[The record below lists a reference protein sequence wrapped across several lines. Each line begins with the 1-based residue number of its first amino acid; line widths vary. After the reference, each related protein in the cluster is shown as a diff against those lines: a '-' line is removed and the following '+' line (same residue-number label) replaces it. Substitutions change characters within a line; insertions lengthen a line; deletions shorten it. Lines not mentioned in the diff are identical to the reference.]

1 MLTFRNRFALALIA
15 VAGLTVAAMPPVA
28 GQQPAAAGS
37 PFTAAQATAG
47 AAAYQANC
55 ATCHQ
60 PDLRG
65 QGTATPLAGQAFI
78 GAWGSRPASDLLSF
92 IQLTMPPG
100 SPGTLSADTYASIAA
115 FILQSN
121 GARAGNQP
129 LTANTQVV
137 INTVAT
143 GQPPAGAG
151 RGAPPAG
158 GQQAAGQGRGGP
170 PADPDAAPAAG
181 QAPAGQGRGAR
192 PAVPAGLTVAGEVKN
207 YVPVTDAMLRNPDPG
222 DWLVIRRDYRASNYS
237 PLNQIT
243 RDNVKD
249 LRLVWSWAM
258 SEGGT
263 NQPAPIVH
271 NGVIYLNNPGN
282 IIQALDGKTGD
293 VIWENRYGTNPAAAA
308 MRGIAIYEDKIFAA
322 TSDAHLLAF
331 DARTGKT
338 VWETIIGDRT
348 KGTYTTSS
356 GPLVAKGKVIQGLGA
371 CQTYRDEKCFISA
384 YDAATG
390 KEVWRFNTVAKTGE
404 PGGDSW
410 GKLPNMFRAGTESW
424 ITGSYDPVLN
434 LTYWGTAQAKPW
446 MPISRGMSV
455 NDDALYSSST
465 LALDVDTGKLAW
477 HYQHAPGEAL
487 DLDVVFERVLVD
499 DGGQNLLF
507 TVGKDGIL
515 WKLDRKTG
523 KYLDHHETVFQ
534 NVWESFDAKTGRP
547 YYRPDILEQQFGA
560 WIQGCPSTEGGHNW
574 PAESYNQPTNQLIIP
589 LSQSCIDM
597 SAQKVEQKEGGG
609 SGGGAGRRF
618 FEMPGTDGHIGKLAA
633 FDVKTM
639 KEMWAYTQRA
649 PFMTAVISTAG
660 GVAFVGDLD
669 RRFRAFDV
677 KTGAILWETRLS
689 TSVQGFPVTFSID
702 GKQYVAVM
710 TGNGGGSPRQVPAT
724 IAPELHP
731 PATGNAIYVFALP
744 Q

>member
-1 MLTFRNRFALALIA
+1 MVIVKNRFALALVA
-15 VAGLTVAAMPPVA
+15 VAGSAFATLA
-28 GQQPAAAGS
+28 GQQPAGGAG

-47 AAAYQANC
+47 ATAYQANC

-65 QGTATPLAGQAFI
+65 QGTATPLTGGAFM

-100 SPGTLSADTYASIAA
+100 NPGTLGADTYTNIAA
-115 FILQSN
+115 FILRSN
-121 GARAGNQP
+121 GARAGSQP
-129 LTANTQVV
+129 LAPTTTVL
-137 INTVAT
+137 INSVAT
-143 GQPPAGAG
+143 GQAPTAAAGA
-151 RGAPPAG
+151 
-158 GQQAAGQGRGGP
+158 
-170 PADPDAAPAAG
+170 ADPDAAAAAG
-181 QAPAGQGRGAR
+181 PPPGGQGRGAR
-192 PAVPAGLTVAGEVKN
+192 PAGPAGITIAGEVAN
-207 YVPVTDAMLRNPDPG
+207 YVPVTDAMLRNQDPG

-237 PLNQIT
+237 PLNQVT
-243 RDNVKD
+243 RDNVKN
-249 LRLVWSWAM
+249 LHLVWSWAM

-263 NQPAPIVH
+263 NQPAPLVH

-293 VIWENRYGTNPAAAA
+293 IIWENRYGANPAAAA
-308 MRGIAIYEDKIFAA
+308 MRGIAIYDDKIFAA
-322 TSDAHLLAF
+322 TSDAHLFAF
-331 DARTGKT
+331 NAKTGKT
-338 VWETIIGDRT
+338 VWETVIGDRT
-348 KGTYTTSS
+348 KGSYTTSS

-384 YDAATG
+384 YDAVTG
-390 KEVWRFNTVAKTGE
+390 KEVWRFNTIAQTGE
-404 PGGDSW
+404 PGGESW

-424 ITGSYDPVLN
+424 ITGSYDPALN
-434 LTYWGTAQAKPW
+434 LTFWGTAQAKPW

-507 TVGKDGIL
+507 TVGKDGVL

-523 KYLDHHETVFQ
+523 QYLDHHETVFQ

-618 FEMPGTDGHIGKLAA
+618 FEMPGTDGNIGKLAA

-649 PFMTAVISTAG
+649 PFMTAVVSTAG

-669 RRFRAFDV
+669 RHFRAFDV

-689 TSVQGFPVTFSID
+689 TSVQGFPVTFSIG
-702 GKQYVAVM
+702 GKQYIAVT

-724 IAPELHP
+724 IAPDLHP
-731 PATGNAIYVFALP
+731 PATGNALYVFALP
-744 Q
+744 E

>member
-1 MLTFRNRFALALIA
+1 MVTFRNRVALAL
-15 VAGLTVAAMPPVA
+15 VAFAGSIFVAMPPAA
-28 GQQPAAAGS
+28 GQQPAGGAG

-47 AAAYQANC
+47 ATAYQANC

-65 QGTATPLAGQAFI
+65 QGTAAPLAGQAFI
-78 GAWGSRPASDLLSF
+78 GAWGSRPASELLSF
-92 IQLTMPPG
+92 MQLTMPPG
-100 SPGTLSADTYASIAA
+100 NPGTLSADTYASIAA

-129 LTANTQVV
+129 LTATTQVV

-143 GQPPAGAG
+143 GQAPAAAG
-151 RGAPPAG
+151 RGAPQAG
-158 GQQAAGQGRGGP
+158 GQQAAGRGRGAA
-170 PADPDAAPAAG
+170 PADPDAAPVAG
-181 QAPAGQGRGAR
+181 QPPAGQGRGGR
-192 PAVPAGLTVAGEVKN
+192 PAGITIAGEVKN

-237 PLNQIT
+237 PLTQIT
-243 RDNVKD
+243 RDNVKN

-263 NQPAPIVH
+263 NQPAPLVH
-271 NGVIYLNNPGN
+271 NGVVYLNNPGN

-293 VIWENRYGTNPAAAA
+293 VIWENRYGTSPTAAA

-322 TSDAHLLAF
+322 TSDAHLFAF

-338 VWETIIGDRT
+338 IWETVVGDRT

-384 YDAATG
+384 YDANTG
-390 KEVWRFNTVAKTGE
+390 KEVWRFNTIAKTGE
-404 PGGDSW
+404 PGGESW
-410 GKLPNMFRAGTESW
+410 GKLPDMFRAGTESW
-424 ITGSYDPVLN
+424 ITGSYDPALN

-507 TVGKDGIL
+507 TIGKDGVL

-523 KYLDHHETVFQ
+523 KYLAHKETVFQ

-547 YYRPDILEQQFGA
+547 FYRPDILEQQFGA

-574 PAESYNQPTNQLIIP
+574 PAESYNQATNQLIIP
-589 LSQSCIDM
+589 LSQSCIDI
-597 SAQKVEQKEGGG
+597 SAQKVELKEGGG

-633 FDVKTM
+633 FDVRSM

-649 PFMTAVISTAG
+649 PFMTAVVSTAG

-702 GKQYVAVM
+702 GKQYLAVT
-710 TGNGGGSPRQVPAT
+710 TGNGGGSPRAVPAT

-731 PATGNAIYVFALP
+731 PATGNALYVFALP
-744 Q
+744 E